1 MSNLSATIVQ
11 VIHFQPLVFVQLI
24 PLCLSLGSVKRSYQS
39 VTVNRDD
46 FTLDDGVTP
55 QNLSW
60 LPSKPWPPVSWV
72 THAQQNP
79 WEYLL
84 QPPKRLGNLICV
96 SRGKLLVLAAGN
108 VSHLSYNL
116 SSF

>member
-55 QNLSW
+55 QDLSW
-60 LPSKPWPPVSWV
+60 LPSKPWPPASWV